1 MECPVLIIYHL
12 LISPTDSST
21 VFPEVLHQIQNMLH
35 FLILHTNNCIKTEGN
50 MEMFQKSAARV
61 G

>member
-12 LISPTDSST
+12 LISPTDLST
-21 VFPEVLHQIQNMLH
+21 VFPEVLRQIQNMLH
-35 FLILHTNNCIKTEGN
+35 FLILETNNCIKTEGN
-50 MEMFQKSAARV
+50 MEVFQKSAARV

>member
-21 VFPEVLHQIQNMLH
+21 VFPEVLRQIQNMVH
-35 FLILHTNNCIKTEGN
+35 FLILDTNNCIKTEGN
-50 MEMFQKSAARV
+50 MEVFQKSAARV